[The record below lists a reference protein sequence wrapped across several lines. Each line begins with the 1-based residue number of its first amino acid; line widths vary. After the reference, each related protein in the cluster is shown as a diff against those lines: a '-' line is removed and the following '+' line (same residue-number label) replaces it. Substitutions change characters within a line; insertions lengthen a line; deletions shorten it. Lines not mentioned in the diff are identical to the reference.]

1 MHNDPRVDWAI
12 PVGPVLTSTGPFS
25 TPCPLPIVAIRF
37 VGAGENKKLFG
48 NKWYQVTTAVQKVK
62 SSKSENRSGN
72 K

>member
-37 VGAGENKKLFG
+37 VGAEEKKLFG
-48 NKWYQVTTAVQKVK
+48 KQMVPSDNS
-62 SSKSENRSGN
+62 SSKSE
-72 K
+72 KFKK